1 MAPKKYF
8 NYQKN
13 RPWTEHFQIIA
24 QLGLTMAGSIIFCL
38 FIGRLIDGWL
48 GTRGIFTSLFIVL
61 GIIGGAV
68 VVYRQI
74 LEITESDKKE
84 QQKLHKQDGR
94 KDNGSP

>member
-8 NYQKN
+8 SYQKN
-13 RPWTEHFQIIA
+13 RPWSEQLQIVA

-38 FIGRLIDGWL
+38 FVGRMIDEWL
-48 GTRGIFTSLFIVL
+48 GTRGIFTSVFIIL

-74 LEITESDKKE
+74 MEITEPDTKK
-84 QQKLHKQDGR
+84 QKKTTDDEGN
-94 KDNGSP
+94 NGTP